1 MGKIGSFGDITFE
14 IKENE
19 KGIKALSIQDI
30 EREGDATHSEHQRDG
45 KKPWLEFSNPGL
57 DEVTFTII
65 ADAQFQVK
73 PKSVEKKLRKYKNE
87 GTAKYLTLGGLKVG
101 SNPFVITKMSDAYKT
116 ITWNG
121 RVQSIVIDITL
132 KEKPTASKKKKK
144 ASKKNDK
151 KTKTAKSAKKNS
163 YDIYT
168 VKKGDSLWKIAKKY
182 YGSGGKYTKI
192 YSANKNQIKNPNL
205 IRVGMKLKIPK

>member
-1 MGKIGSFGDITFE
+1 MGKIGSFGDVTFE

-19 KGIKALSIQDI
+19 KGVKALSIQDMV
-30 EREGDATHSEHQRDG
+30 REGDATHSEHPRDG

-73 PKSVEKKLRKYKNE
+73 PKSIEKKLQKYKNE
-87 GTAKYLTLGGLKVG
+87 GAAKYLTLGGSKVG

-116 ITWNG
+116 IMWNG
-121 RVQSIVIDITL
+121 RVQSITMDITL
-132 KEKPTASKKKKK
+132 KEKPTAHKKKKT

-151 KTKTAKSAKKNS
+151 KTKTAKSAKKAS

-192 YSANKNQIKNPNL
+192 YNANKNQIKNPNL